1 MITAHL
7 PSGYVL
13 ARVFRWTG
21 LSFAAALVG
30 ATFPDID
37 LIWFYFID
45 DRAFHHHH
53 YWVHAPGFAL
63 ACSAL
68 LLLVTR
74 LHPFAVAF
82 AAGWTLHI
90 LLDAPVGGL
99 MWFWPFDNTLYTPI
113 EVPPTRSHWVLSIL
127 THWSVLMEL
136 TVWGAAMTLY
146 LRRERNA

>member
-45 DRAFHHHH
+45 DRAFHHHRDG
-53 YWVHAPGFAL
+53 VQPG
-63 ACSAL
+63 
-68 LLLVTR
+68 
-74 LHPFAVAF
+74 
-82 AAGWTLHI
+82 
-90 LLDAPVGGL
+90 DKQQ
-99 MWFWPFDNTLYTPI
+99 
-113 EVPPTRSHWVLSIL
+113 
-127 THWSVLMEL
+127 
-136 TVWGAAMTLY
+136 
-146 LRRERNA
+146 ER

>member
-13 ARVFRWTG
+13 ARAFRWTG
-21 LSFAAALVG
+21 LSFVAAMIG
-30 ATFPDID
+30 ATFPDLD

-53 YWVHAPGFAL
+53 YWVHAPAFAL
-63 ACSAL
+63 GCSAL
-68 LLLVTR
+68 LLLATR
-74 LHPFAVAF
+74 FHPVAVAF

-99 MWFWPFDNTLYTPI
+99 MWFWPLSDTLFTPI
-113 EVPPTRSHWVLSIL
+113 DVPPSRSHWILSIL
-127 THWSVLMEL
+127 THWSALMEL
-136 TVWGAAMTLY
+136 AVWITAVVFC
-146 LRRERNA
+146 LRQDRKA